1 MKDSPTEDFIIDQ
14 TLGRD
19 VKFTLDD
26 FPGKGKITCIQLL
39 SSDGTVLESSTG
51 TIGST
56 WSKTIKHLEV
66 KDINICLFVLA
77 NRVKTG
83 HLHVFIESYCFFP
96 RLDLTNT
103 SF

>member
-39 SSDGTVLESSTG
+39 SSDGTVLESSSG

-56 WSKTIKHLEV
+56 WSTTIKHLEV
-66 KDINICLFVLA
+66 
-77 NRVKTG
+77 
-83 HLHVFIESYCFFP
+83 
-96 RLDLTNT
+96 
-103 SF
+103 

>member
-26 FPGKGKITCIQLL
+26 LPGSGKITGIRLL
-39 SSDGTVLESSTG
+39 SSNGTELESS
-51 TIGST
+51 IGEIGIT

-66 KDINICLFVLA
+66 KYNCD
-77 NRVKTG
+77 
-83 HLHVFIESYCFFP
+83 
-96 RLDLTNT
+96 
-103 SF
+103 

>member
-26 FPGKGKITCIQLL
+26 LPGSGKITGIQLL

-66 KDINICLFVLA
+66 KDVYICYFVLA
-77 NRVKTG
+77 FILDICMCLLN
-83 HLHVFIESYCFFP
+83 LMVFFY
-96 RLDLTNT
+96 
-103 SF
+103 